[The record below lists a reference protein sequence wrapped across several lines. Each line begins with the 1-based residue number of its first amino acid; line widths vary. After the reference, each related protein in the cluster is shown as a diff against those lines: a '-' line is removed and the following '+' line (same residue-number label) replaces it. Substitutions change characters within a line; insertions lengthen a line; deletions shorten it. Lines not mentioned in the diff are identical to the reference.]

1 MLRTWNERA
10 LDAIEDVKADRTI
23 ERLRA
28 GLCSSLLIDEAV
40 RLIRRA
46 AKDPETPVD
55 SKIWTWE
62 PPAWGSPVVVRR
74 ND

>member
-10 LDAIEDVKADRTI
+10 LDAIDDVIADRTI
-23 ERLRA
+23 DRVRS
-28 GLCSSLLIDEAV
+28 GQCSSLLIDEAV

-46 AKDPETPVD
+46 AKCPETPPD
-55 SKIWTWE
+55 SRIWTWK
-62 PPAWGSPVVVRR
+62 PPAWAFPVVRR